1 MRYYIIAG
9 EASGD
14 LHASGLMREIRA
26 LDPEAVFRCWG
37 GDRMMAEGAELVTH
51 IREMSFMGWV
61 EVVANLRLIL
71 RNFTQCKQDITSW
84 KPDVLI
90 LVDYPGF
97 NLPMA
102 RFAKK
107 NGIRT
112 IYYISPQ
119 VWAWN
124 RSRVH
129 KIRRSVDLMLVI
141 LPFEHDF
148 FRQHGVRVQFVG
160 HPLMDALDQFR
171 EKDAG
176 ADAFR
181 RKNALPDKPL
191 VAILPGSRK
200 QEVRRSLDIMMAAAR
215 HFPTHHFVVAGVTSL
230 PTEVYGKLPDSANFS
245 VVYGQTHTLLLH
257 ARAALVNSGTA
268 TLEAALLDVPQVVCY
283 RMGFANYI
291 VASVLVKAKYISLVN
306 LVLDRP
312 AVRELVEWQFTG
324 KNLVHEMRLL
334 LEDDAYR
341 DTMQSYY
348 QDLRLKLG
356 SSGANRRAA
365 RQVVSFLRQ
374 A

>member
-37 GDRMMAEGAELVTH
+37 GDRMVAEGAELVTH

-61 EVVANLRLIL
+61 EVAANLRRIL
-71 RNFTQCKQDITSW
+71 RNFSHCKQDIRSW

-102 RFAKK
+102 CFAKK
-107 NGIRT
+107 NGFRT

-124 RSRVH
+124 RARVH

-148 FRQHGVRVQFVG
+148 FREHGVRVQFVG
-160 HPLMDALDQFR
+160 HPLMDALDRFR

-176 ADAFR
+176 ADVFR
-181 RKNALPDKPL
+181 QKNALPDKPL

-200 QEVRRSLDIMMAAAR
+200 QEVKRSLDIMMGAAR
-215 HFPTHHFVVAGVTSL
+215 HFPEHHFVVAGVTTL
-230 PTEVYGKLPDSANFS
+230 NPEVYGKSADSANFS
-245 VVYGQTHTLLLH
+245 VVYGQTHTLLMH

-283 RMGFANYI
+283 RMGFANYF
-291 VASVLVKAKYISLVN
+291 VASWLVRTKYISLVN
-306 LVLDRP
+306 LILDRP
-312 AVRELVEWQFTG
+312 AVRELVEWQFNE
-324 KNLVHEMRLL
+324 KNLLREMRNL
-334 LEDDAYR
+334 LEDEAYR
-341 DTMQSYY
+341 EGMRSYY

-356 SSGANRRAA
+356 SSGASRRAA

-374 A
+374 S